1 MRFIYKLLIGL
12 LIFNSMLLLFAPFF
26 PAPATTPSESAVN
39 ITSDSDFTSY
49 QNIGSANMIGNM
61 ILTGGGVFA
70 GAIVLGLLTRQ
81 LGLFIGAGSFIALIS
96 GLWVGASGVIV
107 PILQM
112 ANNWIILAMYSLINI
127 IIGIIAVI
135 AVVEMFTGQQG
146 GD

>member
-12 LIFNSMLLLFAPFF
+12 IIFNSMLLLFAGFF
-26 PAPATTPSESAVN
+26 PVETTTISESATN

-49 QNIGSANMIGNM
+49 QNIGSASTIGNM

-70 GAIVLGLLTRQ
+70 GAVVLGILTQQ
-81 LGLFIGAGSFIALIS
+81 LSIFIGAGSFIGLITA
-96 GLWVGASGVIV
+96 LWVGASGVIV

-112 ANNWIILAMYSLINI
+112 ADNWIVLAMYSLITV
-127 IIGIIAVI
+127 IIGIVAVI
-135 AVVEMFTGQQG
+135 AVVEMFAGQQG

>member
-1 MRFIYKLLIGL
+1 MRFVYKILIGL

-26 PAPATTPSESAVN
+26 PVETTTISESATN
-39 ITSDSDFTSY
+39 ITSDSEFTSY
-49 QNIGSANMIGNM
+49 QNIGSAGMIGNM

-70 GAIVLGLLTRQ
+70 GAIVLGLLTQQ

-107 PILQM
+107 PILQI
-112 ANNWIILAMYSLINI
+112 ADNWIVMAMYSLITV
-127 IIGIIAVI
+127 IIGIVAVI
-135 AVVEMFTGQQG
+135 AVVEMFTAQQG